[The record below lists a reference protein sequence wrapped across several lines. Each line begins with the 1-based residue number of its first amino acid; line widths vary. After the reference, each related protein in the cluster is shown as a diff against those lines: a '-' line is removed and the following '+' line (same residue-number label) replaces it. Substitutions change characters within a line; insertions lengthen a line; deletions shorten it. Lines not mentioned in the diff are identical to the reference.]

1 MLTIQFWKDAL
12 ERALKSAA
20 QFAVVALGGNITD
33 FWSLDWKAVLG
44 VVLSGTLLSV
54 LTSVASGALPV
65 GSDGTASLT
74 KAVQPAPAE
83 LTQHNGN
90 IE

>member
-1 MLTIQFWKDAL
+1 MWTIQFWKDAL

-20 QFAVVALGGNITD
+20 QFAVVALGGNATD

-44 VVLSGTLLSV
+44 VVLSGTVLSV
-54 LTSVASGALPV
+54 LTSIASGALPM

-74 KAVQPAPAE
+74 NAVEPAPVDKLPKHGIAE
-83 LTQHNGN
+83 
-90 IE
+90 